1 MTTTMFPGTRAAII
15 KNLIGLFE
23 RMDVETAL
31 SNFTENAH
39 YRFGNYPP
47 AIGKKAIR
55 EATMASHLDY
65 IKGISFDIKSMWENA
80 DSVICELEIN
90 YIRNDGS
97 VLTLPCTDIFRMEG
111 DKVKEMLV
119 YMDPSPLFVA
129 PETKQETILDIA
141 KRLIAAVE
149 ANNVEEYITYFA
161 ADGAYK
167 IANNPPIIGPQAIKD
182 FALPI
187 MGMFS
192 KVSHDVHNM
201 WQVDDNTVTVELDVT
216 YFRKDGKVFKFPC
229 LNIIRF
235 QGNKVTE
242 YQAFID
248 ANPAFS

>member
-1 MTTTMFPGTRAAII
+1 MTTTMFPGTRASII

-23 RMDVETAL
+23 RMDVDTAL
-31 SNFTENAH
+31 SNFTEDAH

-47 AIGKKAIR
+47 AVGKKAIR

-65 IKGISFDIKSMWENA
+65 IKDISFDIKSMWENA

-97 VLTLPCTDIFRMEG
+97 LLTLPCTDIFRMEG

-149 ANNVEEYITYFA
+149 ANN
-161 ADGAYK
+161 
-167 IANNPPIIGPQAIKD
+167 
-182 FALPI
+182 
-187 MGMFS
+187 
-192 KVSHDVHNM
+192 
-201 WQVDDNTVTVELDVT
+201 
-216 YFRKDGKVFKFPC
+216 
-229 LNIIRF
+229 
-235 QGNKVTE
+235 
-242 YQAFID
+242 
-248 ANPAFS
+248 